1 MNSVDL
7 HIHNSMGCYV
17 DQMGAPVCPFGAHQT
32 TQNLILT
39 CARDLWPDYKI
50 HNPLILCF
58 AKYMKL
64 TLSSWVL
71 GISMN
76 MKSTLMNVLMPAMWI
91 LRPLWTVS
99 TMEEASRYES

>member
-1 MNSVDL
+1 MDL

-17 DQMGAPVCPFGAHQT
+17 DQMGTPVCPFGAHQT

-64 TLSSWVL
+64 TVNPHVYTRHFNEYEKYIDECADASNVDPQSIVDCVNDGR
-71 GISMN
+71 GI
-76 MKSTLMNVLMPAMWI
+76 KV
-91 LRPLWTVS
+91 
-99 TMEEASRYES
+99 